1 MSLELWLAYA
11 LACFLLPVTPG
22 PPVLLTAGQAIS
34 RGFGAGFAV
43 VLGTQ
48 LGNLV
53 YFILSAAGIGAI
65 LNVVAGRLSRTVDR
79 SRSLATEYASL
90 GPLDRA
96 RVTEEL
102 HLLDRRIL
110 AANRAITCCT
120 ASALFVCLV
129 VAVMFVAAPDQV
141 GFARTIAALF
151 IAAMAL
157 LTAGLGFF
165 LHEIHLA
172 IRALRLRRGPHESD
186 SP

>member
-1 MSLELWLAYA
+1 MQICCSPAFPFIAGRMFPAPDVSAIAHQIQLSIAPV
-11 LACFLLPVTPG
+11 FLL
-22 PPVLLTAGQAIS
+22 
-34 RGFGAGFAV
+34 
-43 VLGTQ
+43 
-48 LGNLV
+48 
-53 YFILSAAGIGAI
+53 AGIGAI

-90 GPLDRA
+90 GPLDQA
-96 RVTEEL
+96 RVIEEL

-129 VAVMFVAAPDQV
+129 VAVMFVAVPDQV